1 MTQQVHD
8 ISAPSTDQER
18 IIALLSQQVAEM
30 KRQNSALE
38 QNNRLLKDLLT
49 AQQRN
54 NSPWMTQEEAAV
66 ELGIA
71 TKRKKH
77 FVRVLN
83 HLHEIGRLPTVQGVN
98 NRQFSRQEVKELSR
112 KIQEGRVVI
121 PTYTQLIK

>member
-8 ISAPSTDQER
+8 ISAPTTDQER
-18 IIALLSQQVAEM
+18 IIALLSLQVAEM
-30 KRQNSALE
+30 QRQNKVLE
-38 QNNRLLKDLLT
+38 QNNQLLKNLLS

-54 NSPWMTQEEAAV
+54 NSPWMTQKEAAV

-71 TKRKKH
+71 TKQKKH
-77 FVRVLN
+77 YVRVLN
-83 HLHEIGRLPTVQGVN
+83 HLHEIGRLPTVQGIN

-121 PTYTQLIK
+121 PTYTQLIT